1 MTSLAAL
8 HRLPERPSRVS
19 LLSAGG
25 TAELLTLE
33 RRAPDRLFDLS
44 RGGAG
49 VLSESPLPQGTLVL
63 ALLKLPGNPRTFDVI
78 VRVAW
83 VEGHAMG
90 LEFILPDDALVAA
103 VRAHVERPSSSTWD
117 SP

>member
-1 MTSLAAL
+1 MTQRAAL

-25 TAELLTLE
+25 TVELLTLE
-33 RRAPDRLFDLS
+33 RRAADRLFDVS
-44 RGGAG
+44 TGGAG
-49 VLSESPLPQGTLVL
+49 VVTDAPLPQGTLVL
-63 ALLKLPGNPRTFDVI
+63 AALTLPRTTRVFDVI

-83 VEGHAMG
+83 VEGRAMG
-90 LEFILPDDALVAA
+90 LEFILPDDALCAA
-103 VRAHVERPSSSTWD
+103 VRAQVSAPSSPWD

>member
-1 MTSLAAL
+1 MTQLAAL

-25 TAELLTLE
+25 AVELLTLE

-44 RGGAG
+44 TGGAG
-49 VLSESPLPQGTLVL
+49 VLTHAPLPR
-63 ALLKLPGNPRTFDVI
+63 NPRAFDVI

-83 VEGHAMG
+83 VEGQAMG
-90 LEFILPDDALVAA
+90 LEFILPDDALADA
-103 VRAHVERPSSSTWD
+103 VRAHVATPSSTWD